1 MSTKTIE
8 DKDISLIIGKILRW
22 GVYLALAVTSV
33 GGLIYLTN
41 QYGQISM
48 QHSVFVEK
56 DENLWTLIK
65 AMMHGVAKADGLS
78 IIELGILLL
87 IATPLTRV
95 IFSLWA
101 FYKEKDRMYV
111 IITLLVLFIIT
122 ISILTGFGG

>member
-1 MSTKTIE
+1 VSIKKIE

-22 GVYLALAVTSV
+22 GVYLALSVTLI
-33 GGLIYLTN
+33 GGLIYLVH
-41 QYGQISM
+41 QHGQISM
-48 QHSVFVEK
+48 QHSVFVET
-56 DENLWTLIK
+56 DEDLLSFIK
-65 AMMHGVAKADGLS
+65 SMLHGVGRGDGLS

-101 FYKEKDRMYV
+101 FKKEGDRMYV

>member
-1 MSTKTIE
+1 MSAKTIE

-22 GVYLALAVTSV
+22 GVYLALTVTSI
-33 GGLIYLTN
+33 GGLIYLIN
-41 QYGQISM
+41 QHGQTSM
-48 QHSVFVEK
+48 QHSVFIEN

-65 AMMHGVAKADGLS
+65 LTVHGVLKGDGLS

-111 IITLLVLFIIT
+111 TITILVLFIIT